1 MNNLNN
7 KYFNCDCRSR
17 RSPFS
22 RNCGVSSQLLLGEHD
37 PMSRVQTAH
46 AQSTSCNL
54 LARRDSGGAEGPAES
69 RKVAACSR
77 RLVAARFLSADWQ
90 FREAAGVEL
99 KGAGNGEA
107 GPAQHACG
115 EPSLSTRLC
124 EFMTSW
130 ISPFVLLRRL
140 SSPAGS
146 GGGVVA
152 TSLLG
157 APATGSAGGSSAAGA
172 CLQRVPSR
180 ARRRFGRLSPR
191 RSRQVGSPSARKER
205 SVRPSARAM
214 APAPPPVAGEW
225 LFFLSQGEARVAF
238 HPHLTATRRWQFW
251 HCHHSPLR

>member
-1 MNNLNN
+1 MSNLNN

-22 RNCGVSSQLLLGEHD
+22 RNCGVSSQLLLGERD

-77 RLVAARFLSADWQ
+77 RSVAARFLSADWQ

-140 SSPAGS
+140 
-146 GGGVVA
+146 
-152 TSLLG
+152 
-157 APATGSAGGSSAAGA
+157 
-172 CLQRVPSR
+172 
-180 ARRRFGRLSPR
+180 F
-191 RSRQVGSPSARKER
+191 
-205 SVRPSARAM
+205 
-214 APAPPPVAGEW
+214 PPPVPAAAW
-225 LFFLSQGEARVAF
+225 LPPPFWGPRPLAQRAAPRPRGPACSGFQAALAAALAVCRHAAHAKWVAHPRGKSAASDRPPERWPLPPPPQWPGSGYSSFRKARCASLSI
-238 HPHLTATRRWQFW
+238 PT
-251 HCHHSPLR
+251 